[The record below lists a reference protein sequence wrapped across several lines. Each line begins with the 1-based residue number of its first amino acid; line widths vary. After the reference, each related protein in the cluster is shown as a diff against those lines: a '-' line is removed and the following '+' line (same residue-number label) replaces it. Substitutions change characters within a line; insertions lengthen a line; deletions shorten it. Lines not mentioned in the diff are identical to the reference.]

1 MFFENIL
8 APACSLCGLDV
19 HPTARSLPVAG
30 AVFSLL
36 ALIQMDQP
44 RAPDCSWGTSSRP
57 GTQNRSIVCAKS
69 CDSSVRTASATPSIS
84 GCYVAALPR
93 RSRLSSAS
101 GPWLRCV
108 VEWRH
113 QTAAGQGKM
122 AAISLLIDQNHAN
135 VVLAD
140 VPPRER
146 LADWRIRHNQTAFVI
161 FVDLANE
168 EDSLDALYAGARA
181 ILPRTA
187 KPDEIVTVI
196 KAVTNGLA
204 VLPGELLPT
213 LLSGASLVGE
223 LLDDND
229 ADRARLTPRELEVLA
244 AMADGISNKAI
255 ARRLGISFHTAKF
268 HVAAILAKLNAD
280 SRTEAVARA
289 AQLGLVML

>member
-1 MFFENIL
+1 MVAIAIFS
-8 APACSLCGLDV
+8 ADPAMR
-19 HPTARSLPVAG
+19 RSLEQ
-30 AVFSLL
+30 LL
-36 ALIQMDQP
+36 REDAAL
-44 RAPDCSWGTSSRP
+44 
-57 GTQNRSIVCAKS
+57 SIVGVI
-69 CDSSVRTASATPSIS
+69 DDP
-84 GCYVAALPR
+84 
-93 RSRLSSAS
+93 
-101 GPWLRCV
+101 
-108 VEWRH
+108 
-113 QTAAGQGKM
+113 

>member
-1 MFFENIL
+1 MVAIAIFS
-8 APACSLCGLDV
+8 ADPAMR
-19 HPTARSLPVAG
+19 RSLEQ
-30 AVFSLL
+30 LL
-36 ALIQMDQP
+36 REDAAL
-44 RAPDCSWGTSSRP
+44 
-57 GTQNRSIVCAKS
+57 SIVGVI
-69 CDSSVRTASATPSIS
+69 DDP
-84 GCYVAALPR
+84 
-93 RSRLSSAS
+93 
-101 GPWLRCV
+101 
-108 VEWRH
+108 
-113 QTAAGQGKM
+113 

-146 LADWRIRHNQTAFVI
+146 LTDWRIRHNQTAFVI